1 MLEVKLQVK
10 AGDKAA
16 IQAKMDDFSQRRIS
30 KQPLDMPSAGSTF
43 KRPEGHFVG
52 QMVEESGLKGY
63 RIGGAEV
70 SVKHAGFLVNADHA
84 TAADVLQLI
93 EYIEKI
99 ILKNYNVS
107 LVPEVLVL
115 GEE

>member
-1 MLEVKLQVK
+1 MFLTVQLQKLK
-10 AGDKAA
+10 L
-16 IQAKMDDFSQRRIS
+16 S
-30 KQPLDMPSAGSTF
+30 
-43 KRPEGHFVG
+43 E
-52 QMVEESGLKGY
+52 
-63 RIGGAEV
+63 
-70 SVKHAGFLVNADHA
+70 LV
-84 TAADVLQLI
+84 AADVLQLI